1 MWRFWGIHLV
11 GSDIRRV
18 CIVTQSGARRDIHQK
33 HLQLSTK
40 ERCRSG
46 RSGRSR
52 KPLYP
57 YGYPG
62 FESLSFRNL
71 NVRNL
76 LIFSGFLS
84 FLEVSKSGQSLNRVL
99 KEGNIN
105 GSAAKPGW
113 IVKKL
118 LESKNIFRRLDW
130 SLALLSLG
138 NLLYNNKCLWWL
150 DFPNSVSDTPI
161 YP

>member
-1 MWRFWGIHLV
+1 
-11 GSDIRRV
+11 
-18 CIVTQSGARRDIHQK
+18 
-33 HLQLSTK
+33 
-40 ERCRSG
+40 
-46 RSGRSR
+46 
-52 KPLYP
+52 PLYP

-105 GSAAKPGW
+105 GSAAKPG
-113 IVKKL
+113 
-118 LESKNIFRRLDW
+118 
-130 SLALLSLG
+130 
-138 NLLYNNKCLWWL
+138 
-150 DFPNSVSDTPI
+150 
-161 YP
+161 